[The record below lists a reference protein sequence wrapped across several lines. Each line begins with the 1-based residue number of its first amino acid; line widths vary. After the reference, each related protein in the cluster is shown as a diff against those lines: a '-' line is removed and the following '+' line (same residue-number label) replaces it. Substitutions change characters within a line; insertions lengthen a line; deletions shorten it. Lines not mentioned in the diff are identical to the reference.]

1 MSNKTIRL
9 ERVIDRNYKL
19 PREIS
24 TRLDYVGL
32 VLAIC
37 RLLVNDD
44 KKYVPSINEKER
56 VVKPFLR
63 IVEEDKR
70 CRAYVFLARDKF
82 FSIYFPYK
90 LHVDKVSGV
99 VSIYYDICK
108 KMDDATLSECI
119 TFKEEMTDVVHE
131 NGDVEKG
138 KTYNEVVLDG
148 EFSASTNLIMSL
160 LMTVEPSYVRYDHDL
175 KSKNAKVH
183 PIDHMDVNFNKLATF
198 KLGLKGRVSPDKFE
212 SYLSPNTKSLFCN
225 EGSPYYYVNRPKS
238 LKDLRKKRFR
248 KR

>member
-1 MSNKTIRL
+1 MSNKSIRL

-44 KKYVPSINEKER
+44 KKYVPSIHEKEK
-56 VVKPFLR
+56 VTKPFLR
-63 IVEEDKR
+63 IVEENRK
-70 CRAYVFLARDKF
+70 CRAYIFLARDKF

-99 VSIYYDICK
+99 VSIYYDMCK
-108 KMDDATLSECI
+108 RMDDAMLSECI
-119 TFKEEMTDVVHE
+119 TFKEELTDVVLE

-138 KTYNEVVLDG
+138 KTYNEVILDG
-148 EFSASTNLIMSL
+148 NYKASTYFIMNL
-160 LMTVEPSYVRYDHDL
+160 LMTIEPSYVRYDHDL
-175 KSKNAKVH
+175 KSKDSKVH

-225 EGSPYYYVNRPKS
+225 EGSPYYYTIRHKS
-238 LKDLRKKRFR
+238 LKDLRKKRSR
-248 KR
+248 KK